1 VRDAAAGAPFLVSRG
16 AVVRAHYSRW
26 MVGLYWACIWL
37 AGLSVV
43 AMTLIIPWGVYA
55 RYVLGT
61 GSEWPEPLAVLLMIV
76 FTFFGAAAC
85 YRANSH
91 IAVALFK
98 DMLPPKPRAWLG
110 IAVDLLLALI
120 SLFMVIWGF
129 QLVGITWQQSIAEF
143 PWLPVGA
150 SYLPLPL
157 GSIVSLLFIIER
169 LWCGPAKDLVEATEG
184 PAAGGAEAN

>member
-1 VRDAAAGAPFLVSRG
+1 MKALY
-16 AVVRAHYSRW
+16 RAW
-26 MVGLYWACIWL
+26 MIKLYWFCIWL
-37 AGLSVV
+37 AGISIVI
-43 AMTLIIPWGVYA
+43 MTLIIPWGVYA

-61 GSEWPEPLAVLLMIV
+61 GSEWPEPTAVLLMIL

-85 YRANSH
+85 YRANTH

-98 DMLPPKPRAWLG
+98 DMLPEIPRARLAIG
-110 IAVDLLLALI
+110 VDLLLALA

-143 PWLPVGA
+143 PWLPVGV

-157 GSIVSLLFIIER
+157 GGIVTLLFIAER
-169 LWCGPAKDLVEATEG
+169 LWCGQATDLAETEEDAAT
-184 PAAGGAEAN
+184 AHQAEVD

>member
-1 VRDAAAGAPFLVSRG
+1 MRER
-16 AVVRAHYSRW
+16 YSRW
-26 MVGLYWACIWL
+26 MIKLYWSCIWL
-37 AGLSVV
+37 AGLSIVV
-43 AMTLIIPWGVYA
+43 MTLIIPWGVYT

-61 GSEWPEPLAVLLMIV
+61 GSEWPEPLAVLLMIL

-98 DMLPPKPRAWLG
+98 DMLPPRPRALLAV
-110 IAVDLLLALI
+110 AVDLLLALM
-120 SLFMVIWGF
+120 SFFMVLWGF

-143 PWLPVGA
+143 PWLPVGV

-157 GSIVSLLFIIER
+157 GAIVTLLFIAEH
-169 LWCGPAKDLVEATEG
+169 LWCGPAKDLAEAEED
-184 PAAGGAEAN
+184 PAAGGAEVN

>member
-1 VRDAAAGAPFLVSRG
+1 MRER
-16 AVVRAHYSRW
+16 YSRW
-26 MVGLYWACIWL
+26 MARLYWACVWL
-37 AGLSVV
+37 AGLSIVV
-43 AMTLIIPWGVYA
+43 MTLIIPWGVYA

-61 GSEWPEPLAVLLMIV
+61 GSEWPEPLAVLLMIL

-98 DMLPPKPRAWLG
+98 DLLPPRPRAWLAT
-110 IAVDLLLALI
+110 AVDLLLALM

-129 QLVGITWQQSIAEF
+129 QLVDITWQQSIAEF
-143 PWLPVGA
+143 PWLPVGV

-157 GSIVSLLFIIER
+157 GSIVTLLFIIER
-169 LWCGPAKDLVEATEG
+169 LWCGPAQDLVDAADAAEA
-184 PAAGGAEAN
+184 PVADGAEAN